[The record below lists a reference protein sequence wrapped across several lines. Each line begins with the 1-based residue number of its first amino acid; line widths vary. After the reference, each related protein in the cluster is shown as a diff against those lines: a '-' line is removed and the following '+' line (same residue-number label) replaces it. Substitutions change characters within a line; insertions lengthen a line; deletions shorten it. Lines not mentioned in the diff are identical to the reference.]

1 MPSIFTAVAVV
12 SGLLPVALAQVPLA
26 SQHFTYTALPY
37 QADPNGGERGTQF
50 GYNIC
55 NSTTEG
61 PTSLCQT
68 AIINSIDDFC
78 LWGPPEPNSL
88 IGNVEGESVAWCTKA
103 GYGTRVIP
111 KGAITGLQFMKTP
124 DYVQVT
130 GFIQQDLINIDAT
143 DSGGELDPH
152 GADQR
157 GNPLGGLL
165 FSNAWG
171 GGMVQA
177 VEWHNFMG
185 GGTFCLKACD
195 PSGAHAAD
203 YCQHVF
209 DRIGCQYNAP
219 AAYVD
224 GTFLSCL
231 GDNQD
236 FPGVYT
242 DATGATITYQQPAES
257 LGAITTIPYSARI
270 PASSSCT
277 TYESASL
284 FANAPEATVSRSSS
298 SGSITRSTT
307 RTGAG
312 GGINT
317 GTATGTRSAS
327 TSTSTNAAS
336 SRAVASVGALVGAAA
351 LVFAAL

>member
-1 MPSIFTAVAVV
+1 MPSIFAAVAVV
-12 SGLLPVALAQVPLA
+12 SGLLPLAFAQDTPLA
-26 SQHFTYTALPY
+26 SRHFTYTALPY
-37 QADPNGGERGTQF
+37 QADTGTGERGTQT
-50 GYNIC
+50 GYNLC
-55 NSTTEG
+55 NSTTESQA
-61 PTSLCQT
+61 SLCQT

-88 IGNVEGESVAWCTKA
+88 IGNVEGESVAWCTKP

-130 GFIQQDLINIDAT
+130 GFIKQELVYIAAD

-157 GNPLGGLL
+157 GNPLGALL
-165 FSNAWG
+165 FSKAFTG
-171 GGMVQA
+171 DFVQA

-195 PSGAHAAD
+195 PAGAHAAD

-242 DATGATITYQQPAES
+242 DATGATVTYQQPPES
-257 LGAITTIPYSARI
+257 LGAISTIPYSARV
-270 PASSSCT
+270 PASSQCT
-277 TYESASL
+277 TYQSTEL
-284 FANAPEATVSRSSS
+284 FANAPTASIVPDSSASAT
-298 SGSITRSTT
+298 GSATTT
-307 RTGAG
+307 RAT
-312 GGINT
+312 T
-317 GTATGTRSAS
+317 RVVSGTATGTRSS
-327 TSTSTNAAS
+327 TTGAPNAAS
-336 SRAVASVGALVGAAA
+336 PRAFASFGALAGAALLAAAA
-351 LVFAAL
+351 L